1 MEAGCMPDVIQI
13 SPSLLNAAQA
23 LKCEYP
29 GFDGKPFMTAHKFK
43 MQLLGQEKIS
53 EAALAGGAVHQ
64 AAWGGGEDLPEIGNW
79 IVDPN
84 VTMALNEACNYRKGD
99 GGVPEVPFMMYFP
112 QYKARLSGRCDLL
125 YDYRTVEGKTS
136 ASARKG
142 ERPDIGKYE
151 VLPQSQAYAT
161 FFQVPCEVYLVHL
174 KKSKPRDRK
183 KGTLGLLQLADGP
196 GCPIQKAV
204 VPPTKETAKFL
215 DSWMAF
221 TVDLVSRDEEMLLH
235 LLRKG
240 QREQK
245 GF

>member
-1 MEAGCMPDVIQI
+1 MT
-13 SPSLLNAAQA
+13 
-23 LKCEYP
+23 
-29 GFDGKPFMTAHKFK
+29 PFKFK
-43 MQLLGQEKIS
+43 SQLLGKEPIS

-64 AAWGGGEDLPEIGNW
+64 AAWGGGEELPDIGNW

-84 VTMALNEACNYRKGD
+84 VVIELNRACGFRPGD
-99 GGVPEVPFMMYFP
+99 GGVPEVPFMLYFP

-125 YDYRTVEGKTS
+125 YDDRTVEGKTS

-161 FFQVPCEVYLVHL
+161 YYGVPCEVYLVHL
-174 KKSKPRDRK
+174 KKSKPRNRP
-183 KGTLGLLQLADGP
+183 KGTIGLLELADGP
-196 GCPIQKAV
+196 GSPIQKAV
-204 VPPTKETAKFL
+204 VEPTKETANYL
-215 DSWMAF
+215 DNWVRCA
-221 TVDLVSRDEEMLLH
+221 VDYVSKDEEMLLH

-245 GF
+245 EF